1 MVRSIIS
8 DVRRIES
15 PGQNIVD
22 LYEESGIPASDIGK
36 SYQYSKNKVSDPST
50 SIDHV
55 NVPEVTDYRG
65 EFVYNFYTKDERI
78 SPSAENSVNNL
89 TKVPRYVSIRW
100 TSPQNSNLEI
110 DKLDLEKQSNKG
122 LSIEKNAEKVVS
134 EDNFFNPG
142 YINHTFSNVEIIEQG
157 ASDIENY
164 SRLSRRDDESLFKM
178 SKVQIQEISPS
189 LSTNNLNVSRIAAD
203 LTETYAKLSDFPKT
217 SLGLRVYDER
227 KVEVDE
233 DDLLRSITDS
243 VSLSMKISNTIIPD
257 VFKNS
262 KVKKNST
269 NLEALRVSHS
279 EALKGFK
286 NREGLSLVPVQ
297 NDYTDTSTSRIT
309 QPVKLIGYIV
319 DRYKVTREG
328 FEKEKTFYIEDIQ
341 KTNLE
346 DVSVLYGVTYVYTVR
361 VVSSVK
367 LLTYNSDGSSVN
379 SSTVYVSSRPV
390 SIPVECYEYSPPPE
404 PNNIRFVFDYVKRNL
419 KIHWD
424 MPVNPQKDVK
434 QFQVFRRKTI
444 REPFEL
450 IAQYGFD
457 NTDFGSGT
465 TRYKTGEV
473 VDANN
478 LGQMSQ
484 DNKFLVKVSEN
495 PVYMHV
501 DEDFTVDPEFFISS
515 DYIYAI
521 CSIDA
526 HGMISNYSSQHRVTF
541 DPYKN
546 KIVSEVICDTGSPRQ
561 YPNMNLRMDAFK
573 DVISVSGDSSKKLD
587 VYFTPEYLKV
597 RDERNISYKVVEAQ
611 TDKKDSYYLL
621 QFINLDNQ
629 KVQSVKISIKD
640 PEKLTESS

>member
-8 DVRRIES
+8 ETRRIES
-15 PGQNIVD
+15 PDRNIID
-22 LYEESGIPASDIGK
+22 LYEDTGIPEADIGK
-36 SYQYSKNKVSDPST
+36 SYQYSKNTVSDPST

-55 NVPEVTDYRG
+55 NIPEVTNFRG

-78 SPSAENSVNNL
+78 NPLQVSSESNL
-89 TKVPRYVSIRW
+89 TKIPRYVSIRW
-100 TSPQNSNLEI
+100 TSPANSKIVI
-110 DKLDLEKQSNKG
+110 DNNGTQKNESEN
-122 LSIEKNAEKVVS
+122 LSIEKNTEKIVS

-164 SRLSRRDDESLFKM
+164 SRLSRREEESVFKM
-178 SKVQIQEISPS
+178 SKVQIQELSPS
-189 LSTNNLNVSRIAAD
+189 LSENNANINRIAAD
-203 LTETYAKLSDFPKT
+203 LTETYSKLSDLPKT

-227 KVEVDE
+227 NLSVDE
-233 DDLLRSITDS
+233 DDLMRSITES
-243 VSLSMKISNTIIPD
+243 VSLTMKINSAIIPD

-262 KVKKNST
+262 NVKKNAT
-269 NLEALRVSHS
+269 DLEALRVSYS
-279 EALKGFK
+279 ESLSGFK
-286 NREGLSLVPVQ
+286 VRDGLSLIPVQ
-297 NDYTDTSTSRIT
+297 NDYDNTSSSKIT
-309 QPVKLIGYIV
+309 NPVKLIGYIV
-319 DRYKVTREG
+319 DRYRANSDG
-328 FEKEKTFYIEDIQ
+328 FQKEKTFYIEDIQ
-341 KTNLE
+341 KTNME
-346 DVSVLYGVTYVYTVR
+346 DSSVLYGVTYVYSVR
-361 VVSSVK
+361 VVASVN
-367 LLTYNSDGSSVN
+367 LLTYGSDGATVN
-379 SSTVYVSSRPV
+379 SSTVYVSSRPI

-404 PNNIRFVFDYVKRNL
+404 PNDIKFVFDYLKRNL

-457 NTDFGSGT
+457 NTYFGSGEN
-465 TRYKTGEV
+465 RYKTGEII
-473 VDANN
+473 DANN
-478 LGQMSQ
+478 LSQMSQ
-484 DNKFLVKVSEN
+484 DNKFLVRVTES

-541 DPYKN
+541 DSYKN
-546 KIVSEVICDTGSPRQ
+546 KLVSEVICDAGSPRQ
-561 YPNMNLRMDAFK
+561 YPNMNLRTDAFK
-573 DVISVSGDSSKKLD
+573 DVISVAGDSSKKLE

-597 RDERNISYKVVEAQ
+597 KDERNISYKVVEAQ
-611 TDKKDSYYLL
+611 TEKRDAYYLL

-629 KVQSVKISIKD
+629 KIQSIKITIKD